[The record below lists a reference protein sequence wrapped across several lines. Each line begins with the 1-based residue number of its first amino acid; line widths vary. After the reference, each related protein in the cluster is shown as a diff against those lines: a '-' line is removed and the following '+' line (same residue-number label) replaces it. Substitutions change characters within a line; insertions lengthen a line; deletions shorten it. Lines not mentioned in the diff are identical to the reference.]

1 MLCHVLAGDLEGDA
15 KLFARRRCVPGEYII
30 YRDQHGNVVAGF
42 QRADRA
48 ALFLNLF
55 DGEIARSFEA
65 DVRRS
70 AA

>member
-1 MLCHVLAGDLEGDA
+1 MFCHVLSGDLEREA
-15 KLFARRRCVPGEYII
+15 KLFAKRRCTPGEYII

-42 QRADRA
+42 QNADRA

-55 DGEIARSFEA
+55 DYDITRSFEA
-65 DVRRS
+65 DVKRS